1 MKKKQPKNIFKL
13 ISIIFWIALL
23 ITSIISLVI
32 IIKSNLLPL
41 KYLIIGSVI
50 LIVINIIIGI
60 ISLLKEHHKWCYIL
74 TMIIITLIIAL
85 EIFLAVIINNT
96 THFLKNIS
104 VHYNTDTYYIL
115 VNSNSSLNTID
126 DLQNH
131 ELNVFKDLDDMSK
144 VEEKIKEKLN
154 GSINYSNDIA
164 SLFNEILINND
175 YVIIVNS
182 GNYEAMA
189 AIDNDFEE
197 QVKIIDNILITTEL
211 DIKPVDVNTG
221 KEPFVLYISGI
232 DTRSNYMPSRSLSDV
247 NIVLAVNPQT
257 KNILMIHIPRDS
269 YVYLHGIDTNL
280 KDKLTHS
287 GTVGG
292 IMLSKAT
299 IEDLLHIEIPY
310 YLRVNFYSVIN
321 LVDAI
326 GGITVNSD
334 VDYQLNL
341 YSSIKKE
348 KCTITPGLNNLDGG
362 CALSFARERKSYE
375 TGDRH
380 RGENQEQVIEKI
392 IEKASKSSTI
402 LNSYSDILKALE
414 GTFETNVSDTD
425 ITNLIKM
432 QLNDMASWHIETSNI
447 TGTGAMLPTYCYP
460 GRNLYVMNV
469 DEQSVNI
476 AVDKLNKVLNE
487 G

>member
-144 VEEKIKEKLN
+144 VEKLN

-221 KEPFVLYISGI
+221 KEPFVLYKW
-232 DTRSNYMPSRSLSDV
+232 Y
-247 NIVLAVNPQT
+247 
-257 KNILMIHIPRDS
+257 
-269 YVYLHGIDTNL
+269 
-280 KDKLTHS
+280 
-287 GTVGG
+287 
-292 IMLSKAT
+292 
-299 IEDLLHIEIPY
+299 
-310 YLRVNFYSVIN
+310 
-321 LVDAI
+321 
-326 GGITVNSD
+326 
-334 VDYQLNL
+334 
-341 YSSIKKE
+341 
-348 KCTITPGLNNLDGG
+348 
-362 CALSFARERKSYE
+362 
-375 TGDRH
+375 
-380 RGENQEQVIEKI
+380 
-392 IEKASKSSTI
+392 
-402 LNSYSDILKALE
+402 
-414 GTFETNVSDTD
+414 
-425 ITNLIKM
+425 
-432 QLNDMASWHIETSNI
+432 
-447 TGTGAMLPTYCYP
+447 
-460 GRNLYVMNV
+460 
-469 DEQSVNI
+469 
-476 AVDKLNKVLNE
+476 
-487 G
+487 